1 MAADLKAV
9 CAWCQAVLTDGSG
22 PVTHG
27 ICSSCAEEQVR
38 RGGVDLAWFLES
50 LPLPV
55 AVVDAAGTVLSAN
68 SALRGRLPHP
78 ESAQAGVPCG
88 DFFGCRHSSLPRG
101 CGNTMYCPECSLR
114 RLIVRTHQ
122 TGQASERVP
131 VVLHGRSGGDIE
143 LVVSAQKSGDAVL
156 LRIDE

>member
-1 MAADLKAV
+1 MAAALKAV
-9 CAWCQAVLTDGSG
+9 CAWCQTVLTDGSG

-38 RGGVDLAWFLES
+38 RGGMELAWFLES

-68 SALRGRLPHP
+68 CAMRSRLNVP
-78 ESAQAGVPCG
+78 ESQPAGVPCG
-88 DFFGCRHSSLPRG
+88 DFFGCRHASLSRG

-114 RLIVRTHQ
+114 CLVVRTHQ

-131 VVLHGRSGGDIE
+131 VVLHGRSGRDIE
-143 LVVSAQKSGDAVL
+143 LVVSTQKSGDAVL